1 MANPFYVSPL
11 GGLDL
16 GATAR
21 QVFSDIRNNE
31 LMDMQR
37 TQFEQQQQDRE
48 AQVKKQSMLKELG
61 AKAMAGDLNA
71 SQQLAMESPE
81 LFAQVDKA
89 LGIQNEQQ
97 AQQVGGWLEKYLTTP
112 PDQRDVFLQS
122 TAKQTPFTIDDDL
135 MAMDPKQRDS
145 YANMLA
151 GRYLNKDQLAMLQG
165 GAGLTAK
172 EQADIDIK
180 KEANELRRLEV
191 EQRNL
196 DRQIARET
204 NELKRQE
211 LEAKLEANQTA
222 QEQKKRDT
230 VAQQESTIARFDNA
244 LNTINKIESSPGF
257 SAAVGARL
265 PFIDQLPGSEAQE
278 TIGLIDTLKS
288 QSFLNE
294 IGQMKG
300 MGALSNAEGAKL
312 ESAISSLNRDMK
324 EDAFKRSLQSIRDYF
339 TVAKER
345 ARKQMGVEP
354 EAQQTQT
361 NTVNWADL

>member
-1 MANPFYVSPL
+1 MNGNPFYVSPL

-16 GATAR
+16 GQTVGGIYNAYNRR
-21 QVFSDIRNNE
+21 QEIDE
-31 LMDMQR
+31 QKALQEQQM
-37 TQFEQQQQDRE
+37 QQQQARQ
-48 AQVKKQSMLKELG
+48 AMLKDLG
-61 AKAMAGDLNA
+61 AKAMQGDLTA
-71 SQQLAMESPE
+71 SQQLWVEAPE
-81 LFAQVDKA
+81 YAAQIDKG
-89 LGIQNEQQ
+89 LGIQNDQQ
-97 AQQVGGWLEKYLTTP
+97 KQQVSGWLEKYLTTP
-112 PDQRDVFLQS
+112 ADQREAFLQA
-122 TAKQTPFTIDDDL
+122 TASQTPFSIDDDFL
-135 MAMDPKQRDS
+135 AMDPAQRDG
-145 YANMLA
+145 YANVLA
-151 GRYLNKDQLAMLQG
+151 GRYLNKDQIGMLQG

-211 LEAKLEANQTA
+211 LEAKLEANKAT

-257 SAAVGARL
+257 SAAVGARM

>member
-1 MANPFYVSPL
+1 MKQ
-11 GGLDL
+11 
-16 GATAR
+16 TAG
-21 QVFSDIRNNE
+21 
-31 LMDMQR
+31 
-37 TQFEQQQQDRE
+37 
-48 AQVKKQSMLKELG
+48 K
-61 AKAMAGDLNA
+61 
-71 SQQLAMESPE
+71 
-81 LFAQVDKA
+81 
-89 LGIQNEQQ
+89 
-97 AQQVGGWLEKYLTTP
+97 
-112 PDQRDVFLQS
+112 
-122 TAKQTPFTIDDDL
+122 TPFTVDDEL
-135 MAMDPKQRDS
+135 LAMSDEELERSFNVTAP
-145 YANMLA
+145 
-151 GRYLNKDQLAMLQG
+151 RYLSKEQLAAVG
-165 GAGLTAK
+165 GTGLTTK

-180 KEANELRRLEV
+180 KEANELRRLEI

-196 DRQIARET
+196 DRQISRET

-211 LEAKLEANQTA
+211 LESKLEANKVA

-265 PFIDQLPGSEAQE
+265 PFVDQLPGSEAQE

-354 EAQQTQT
+354 EAQQ
-361 NTVNWADL
+361 VDKDPLGLGI

>member
-1 MANPFYVSPL
+1 MQNGNPFYVSPL

-16 GATAR
+16 GQQADK
-21 QVFSDIRNNE
+21 VFAGIEQKRVRDQE
-31 LMDMQR
+31 EAQLK
-37 TQFEQQQQDRE
+37 QQQERQ
-48 AQVKKQSMLKELG
+48 AMLKDLG
-61 AKAMAGDLNA
+61 TKAMQGDLTA
-71 SQQLAMESPE
+71 SQQLWVEAPE
-81 LFAQVDKA
+81 YAAQIDKG
-89 LGIQNEQQ
+89 LGIQDEQQ
-97 AQQVGGWLEKYLTTP
+97 AQQVGGWLEQYLTTP
-112 PDQRDVFLQS
+112 ADQRDAFLQK
-122 TAKQTPFTIDDDL
+122 TASQTPFSIDDDL
-135 MAMDPKQRDS
+135 LAMDPAQRDG

-151 GRYLNKDQLAMLQG
+151 GRYLNKEQIGMLQG

-211 LEAKLEANQTA
+211 LEAKLAANQTA

>member
-1 MANPFYVSPL
+1 MNGNPFYVSPL
-11 GGLDL
+11 GGLNL
-16 GATAR
+16 GEVAGGVYNAYNQR
-21 QVFSDIRNNE
+21 QAIDE
-31 LMDMQR
+31 QR
-37 TQFEQQQQDRE
+37 AMQQQQ
-48 AQVKKQSMLKELG
+48 M
-61 AKAMAGDLNA
+61 
-71 SQQLAMESPE
+71 QQ
-81 LFAQVDKA
+81 
-89 LGIQNEQQ
+89 QQ
-97 AQQVGGWLEKYLTTP
+97 AQQKEMQELALKMQSGDMQAGQMFYAKYPEMAAKVDAGMKIQSENQAKQVGGFFEKLVAIPTL
-112 PDQRDVFLQS
+112 QGKRDFLQK
-122 TAKQTPFTIDDDL
+122 TAGQTPFTIDDDL
-135 MAMDPKQRDS
+135 AAMDDETLERSINVTAP
-145 YANMLA
+145 
-151 GRYLNKDQLAMLQG
+151 RYLSKDQLAMLQG

-180 KEANELRRLEV
+180 KEANELRRLEI

-196 DRQIARET
+196 DRQISRET

-211 LEAKLEANQTA
+211 LEAKLEANKAT

-339 TVAKER
+339 TVARER

-354 EAQQTQT
+354 EAQQNKTD
-361 NTVNWADL
+361 TVNWADL

>member
-1 MANPFYVSPL
+1 MQQGNPFYVSPL

-16 GATAR
+16 GKTVGGIYNAYNQR
-21 QVFSDIRNNE
+21 QAID
-31 LMDMQR
+31 
-37 TQFEQQQQDRE
+37 EQKG
-48 AQVKKQSMLKELG
+48 V
-61 AKAMAGDLNA
+61 
-71 SQQLAMESPE
+71 
-81 LFAQVDKA
+81 
-89 LGIQNEQQ
+89 QQ
-97 AQQVGGWLEKYLTTP
+97 AQQKEIQELAMAMQNGDMQAGQTLYAKYPDLAAKVDAGMKIQDERQLEQVRGFYERLAAIPTIQGKRDYLK
-112 PDQRDVFLQS
+112 Q
-122 TAKQTPFTIDDDL
+122 TAGKTPFTADDEL
-135 MAMDPKQRDS
+135 LAMSDEELERSFNVTAP
-145 YANMLA
+145 
-151 GRYLNKDQLAMLQG
+151 RYLSKEQLAAVG
-165 GAGLTAK
+165 GTGLTTK

-180 KEANELRRLEV
+180 KEANELRRLEI

-196 DRQIARET
+196 DRQISRET

-211 LEAKLEANQTA
+211 LESKLEANKVA

-265 PFIDQLPGSEAQE
+265 PFVDQLPGSEAQE